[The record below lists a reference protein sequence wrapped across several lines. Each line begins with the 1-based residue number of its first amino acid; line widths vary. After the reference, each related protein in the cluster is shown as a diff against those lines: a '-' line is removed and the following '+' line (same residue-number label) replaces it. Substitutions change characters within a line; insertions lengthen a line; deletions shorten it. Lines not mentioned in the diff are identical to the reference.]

1 MVNRL
6 IICETKIK
14 KSIFVCYSKSNNQ
27 YSKTNIIMSVGYKI
41 KKLREQRRMSQ
52 PELAELLGVSQTSL
66 SHIENGIT
74 KKLDFKLM
82 DKICREFEVDFDY
95 FIDDKQVNNIKKLD
109 GSINNHGTINLFPEN
124 IIEQIKL
131 LIEDNKQKDEI
142 ITELKVKL
150 MKYEE

>member
-1 MVNRL
+1 M
-6 IICETKIK
+6 
-14 KSIFVCYSKSNNQ
+14 SI
-27 YSKTNIIMSVGYKI
+27 GYKI
-41 KKLREQRRMSQ
+41 KKSREQRRMSQ
-52 PELAELLGVSQTSL
+52 TELAELLSVLQTSL

-95 FIDDKQVNNIKKLD
+95 FTYDKQVNNIKKLD

-131 LIEDNKQKDEI
+131 LIEDNKQKDLKI
-142 ITELKVKL
+142 KEL
-150 MKYEE
+150 EERSKKHED